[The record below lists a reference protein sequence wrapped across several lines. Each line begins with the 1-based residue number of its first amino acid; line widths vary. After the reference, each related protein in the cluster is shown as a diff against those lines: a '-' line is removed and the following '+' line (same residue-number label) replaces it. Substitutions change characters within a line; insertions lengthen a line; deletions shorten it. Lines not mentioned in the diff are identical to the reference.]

1 MLVVGKLGLL
11 LDLSSR
17 DRESLEDLTDVG
29 TLLHGDDTKLVLL
42 IHPDEEG
49 LSIVVEDTTRLGPVV
64 LETARFKI
72 LVTTLEKEVIGDE
85 LVTLTIGHGSE
96 GVVLA
101 LELSSEGVEGRDD
114 LGLDLT
120 TLLSSDACAQG
131 VVSEVTG
138 NSDSC

>member
-1 MLVVGKLGLL
+1 MLIVSKAGLL
-11 LDLSSR
+11 LDLCSG
-17 DRESLEDLTDVG
+17 DGESLEDLTDVG

-49 LSIVVEDTTRLGPVV
+49 LSIVVEDTTSLGPVV
-64 LETARFKI
+64 LKTARFEI

-85 LVTLTIGHGSE
+85 RVTIRVGHGSE

-101 LELSSEGVEGRDD
+101 LELTSEGVEGRDD
-114 LGLDLT
+114 LGLNLT
-120 TLLSSDACAQG
+120 TLLSSDASAQW